1 MGVTLC
7 DSFFKDKS
15 EYQKCVIFLNNLSL
29 INTLKTK
36 VFFWIFL
43 DSLSIFSQ
51 QLPGNNVQEYPMI
64 KKLIIQQ
71 VDCTPKLHQHYVI

>member
-1 MGVTLC
+1 MC
-7 DSFFKDKS
+7 DFFKQPLFNKYIKNQS
-15 EYQKCVIFLNNLSL
+15 VS
-29 INTLKTK
+29 
-36 VFFWIFL
+36 WIFL